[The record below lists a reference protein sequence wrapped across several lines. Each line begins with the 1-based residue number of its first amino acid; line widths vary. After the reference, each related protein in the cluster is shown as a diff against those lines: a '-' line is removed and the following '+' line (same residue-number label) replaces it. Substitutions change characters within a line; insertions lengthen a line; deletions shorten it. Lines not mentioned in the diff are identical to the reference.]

1 MNDSSE
7 RKFEI
12 ETKLEKELGNLNLL
26 KERVNKSS
34 NLTKGITNILSS
46 FEHRLARLEETILP
60 VYNETG
66 NLQRQQENIER
77 TLLALEHVISF
88 YSVSQEVEPIIRMGP
103 GPSQNGIPTLEPFLR
118 AMDRL
123 QSALEYFE
131 KNNPQSVELENVTT
145 LFTSGGD
152 ALNREFKDI
161 LCRHSKPVPPIT
173 LLDIVGAD
181 EDTSGEDAPPSLS
194 HFPDAVIQELVCIA
208 DWLIAHNHDDYM
220 NTYSKVRAKV
230 MMKSLTQLREQQ
242 KAHSGGSTH
251 GLNMAGSPLLRQKF
265 QNRHETPNRR
275 ASKRIQHVLE
285 KKANKMLLKASQ
297 TLEQSTG
304 LTFGPRRASSH
315 FAEQREDVVDDVE
328 MENYL
333 VCVMA
338 VQRLMQSE
346 RLLMAGIIPLSH
358 QPRILEAIVSEAM
371 DSIVQEGE
379 NIAVRA
385 KRCINRQEYGAVLV
399 IFPILKHLLTI
410 RPEFEKIVEGCDY
423 NVRSKFASILN
434 TLHSTGAKALEDLIE
449 SIRADPSTQLPKD
462 GTVHELTSNVLVFL
476 EQLLDYTDT
485 IAGVLEK
492 EPAYAAALH
501 HAGLANRPER
511 ARALLGIYV
520 KKVVSQ
526 LNTTLLSKSDLYGDV
541 AVRSVF
547 RLNNNHYVLKA
558 LQRSG
563 LAELVQLTEV
573 DCQQLYHDMIQQH
586 KKDYTQ
592 SWSRVLN
599 YISTVDDIPSTVLQ
613 SGKLRDRDRN
623 TIKEKFAGFNKEM
636 EEMAKVQRG
645 YSIPD
650 VELRESL
657 KRDNKE
663 YILPKYNAFYE
674 KYANLQFTK
683 NPEKYV
689 KYTSVQVSAMIDR
702 FFDVAA

>member
-315 FAEQREDVVDDVE
+315 FEQREDVVDDVE

>member
-1 MNDSSE
+1 MNESSE

-26 KERVNKSS
+26 KERVSKS
-34 NLTKGITNILSS
+34 NQLTKGITNILSS

-66 NLQRQQENIER
+66 NLQRQQENVER
-77 TLLALEHVISF
+77 TLVALEHVISF

-103 GPSQNGIPTLEPFLR
+103 GPSQNGIPSLEPFLK

-123 QSALEYFE
+123 QSAQEYFE

-161 LCRHSKPVPPIT
+161 LVRHSKSVPPIT
-173 LLDIVGAD
+173 LLDLVAAD

-194 HFPDAVIQELVCIA
+194 PFPDNVIQELVHIA
-208 DWLIAHNHDDYM
+208 DWLIAHNRDDYM
-220 NTYSKVRAKV
+220 NTYAKHRAGV
-230 MMKSLTQLREQQ
+230 LMKSLTNLREQQ
-242 KAHSGGSTH
+242 KTHSGGSTH
-251 GLNMAGSPLLRQKF
+251 GLNTAGSPMLRQKF

-275 ASKRIQHVLE
+275 ASRRLQHVLE
-285 KKANKMLLKASQ
+285 KKANKMFLKASQ

-338 VQRLMQSE
+338 LQRLMQSE
-346 RLLMAGIIPLSH
+346 RVLMAGIIPLSH
-358 QPRILEAIVSEAM
+358 QPHVFETIVSEAI

-399 IFPILKHLLTI
+399 IFPILKHLLTL
-410 RPEFEKIVEGCDY
+410 RPEFEKILEGCEY
-423 NVRSKFASILN
+423 NVRSKFNSLLN

-449 SIRADPSTQLPKD
+449 SIRADPSAQLPKD

-476 EQLLDYTDT
+476 EQLLDYADT

-492 EPAYAAALH
+492 EPAYMAALH
-501 HAGLANRPER
+501 HAGLANRTER

-563 LAELVQLTEV
+563 LSELVQLTEV

-599 YISTVDDIPSTVLQ
+599 YISTVDDIPPSVLQ

-636 EEMAKVQRG
+636 EEMARVQRG

-674 KYANLQFTK
+674 KYAGLQFTK

-689 KYTSVQVSAMIDR
+689 KYTGVQVSAMIDR